1 MTTFAPSR
9 KRVFVPTDFDPADW
23 AQLEPQLQSLLD
35 RELDSGDAVNQWL
48 KDASELTAVVGEAGA
63 RRSINHACH
72 TDDPAIEKA
81 YFHWVEN
88 IAPKM
93 APFYFKLKLKLL
105 ESPYVDALDP
115 QTYGVMLKGWRTDA
129 DLFREENIPLDV
141 EVTKL
146 NAEYDKLIGAMQVE
160 YDGKTQTL
168 QQLARYQEEPDREV
182 REATWKLSANR
193 RLEDR
198 EKVDA
203 IYDKMIALRK
213 KIAANAD
220 CADFREYVF
229 KDMNRF
235 DYTPADCER
244 FGDAVEQLVKPLRA
258 KLLDDR
264 REKMKLAVLRPWDAA
279 VDPLGRPA
287 LRPFDKDDVTDLV
300 TKSREVFKRV
310 SPQLETMFA
319 KLEMGRNLDLESR
332 MGKRAGGFQSS
343 LSESGEPFIFMNAAG
358 LQRDVETLLHEGGH
372 AFHYLWA
379 YESQPVVFLHHAPLE
394 FCEVAS
400 MSMELLGMDHFNVFY
415 NDQDAAARAKE
426 RLLSDVVHTLS
437 WIAVIDGFQHW
448 IYTHPDHTR
457 EQRTAAWREILSR
470 FQGDSV
476 DYTGFEDVRDS
487 LWQRQLHLFHVPFY
501 YIEYGIA
508 QLGALQLWQN
518 YRKDP
523 KQALEQYRQALSL
536 GNSRPLPELF
546 AAAGIRFDFTAETI
560 APLMQAVEAEV

>member
-1 MTTFAPSR
+1 M
-9 KRVFVPTDFDPADW
+9 VCV
-23 AQLEPQLQSLLD
+23 E
-35 RELDSGDAVNQWL
+35 
-48 KDASELTAVVGEAGA
+48 VGGG
-63 RRSINHACH
+63 IG
-72 TDDPAIEKA
+72 AIEKA

-343 LSESGEPFIFMNAAG
+343 LSESG
-358 LQRDVETLLHEGGH
+358 T
-372 AFHYLWA
+372 
-379 YESQPVVFLHHAPLE
+379 S
-394 FCEVAS
+394 
-400 MSMELLGMDHFNVFY
+400 
-415 NDQDAAARAKE
+415 
-426 RLLSDVVHTLS
+426 
-437 WIAVIDGFQHW
+437 
-448 IYTHPDHTR
+448 
-457 EQRTAAWREILSR
+457 
-470 FQGDSV
+470 
-476 DYTGFEDVRDS
+476 S
-487 LWQRQLHLFHVPFY
+487 LP
-501 YIEYGIA
+501 G
-508 QLGALQLWQN
+508 
-518 YRKDP
+518 
-523 KQALEQYRQALSL
+523 
-536 GNSRPLPELF
+536 
-546 AAAGIRFDFTAETI
+546 
-560 APLMQAVEAEV
+560 